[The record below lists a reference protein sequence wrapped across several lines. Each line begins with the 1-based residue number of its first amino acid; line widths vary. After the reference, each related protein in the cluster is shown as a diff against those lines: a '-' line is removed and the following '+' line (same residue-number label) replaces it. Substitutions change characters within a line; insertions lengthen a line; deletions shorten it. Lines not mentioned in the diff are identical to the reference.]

1 VADLKEPRLIMSRR
15 TEKVASVIRQV
26 LSQGIATKLSDPRI
40 TSFASITRVEV
51 SGDLMHASVYVSVMG
66 SEADER
72 KALAGLDHA
81 RGFLQSML
89 ARKLTTR
96 HCPQLRFVVDKGIK
110 KQMETLALIDQISAE
125 LRESEA
131 ASPTPPEVVGEWPSD
146 IEPSR
151 ASDDGAEVSGDAE
164 DIGTSPGECL

>member
-1 VADLKEPRLIMSRR
+1 MSRR

-40 TSFASITRVEV
+40 SPFASITRVEV
-51 SGDLMHASVYVSVMG
+51 SGDLMHASVYVSVLG
-66 SEADER
+66 NEADER

-96 HCPQLRFVVDKGIK
+96 HCPQLRFVVDKGLK
-110 KQMETLALIDQISAE
+110 KQLETLELIDQISAE

-131 ASPTPPEVVGEWPSD
+131 AQESPPEAARERPSD
-146 IEPSR
+146 VEPSHVEE
-151 ASDDGAEVSGDAE
+151 DGAEVPSGRGDNDA
-164 DIGTSPGECL
+164 SPGEGL